1 MQFVSGVVE
10 ISFLCF
16 FLGGVGRGGRVQL
29 HVGWGGGGNFV
40 MGNLVMNWCPILW
53 WGSNTSCELGLG

>member
-10 ISFLCF
+10 IPFLCF
-16 FLGGVGRGGRVQL
+16 FLGGVGRGEGTAACRL
-29 HVGWGGGGNFV
+29 GGGGNFV

-53 WGSNTSCELGLG
+53 WGSNTFCELGLG